1 MGVPMGAAGFPTSVP
16 LSVQVVAVGVTAVL
30 SSAPCPGRDVTAGIV
45 GVSGVTRDVSG
56 VTVGASGVTTAVA
69 ATSGVTSPGALY
81 TWALTTAKSS
91 TRSRFAA
98 LGSSVGGG
106 RRTWGGGHDKKY
118 GVRSDLPGRNTPP
131 GANSPALGA
140 NNFW

>member
-1 MGVPMGAAGFPTSVP
+1 MGVPTGAAGVPTSVP
-16 LSVQVVAVGVTAVL
+16 LGVQVVLVGVTAVL
-30 SSAPCPGRDVTAGIV
+30 SSAPSPGGDVTAGV
-45 GVSGVTRDVSG
+45 
-56 VTVGASGVTTAVA
+56 VGASGVTTGVSGVTRGVLGVTRAVA

-106 RRTWGGGHDKKY
+106 RRTW
-118 GVRSDLPGRNTPP
+118 RGRKATKWGQN
-131 GANSPALGA
+131 
-140 NNFW
+140 